1 MTRPARRLPQAG
13 FTLVELMVSMAIG
26 LLIVLAL
33 ITLLINVNRNNSEM
47 SKTNRVIENGRFAL
61 QLLQADISHAGF
73 WGGYVPQFDDLT
85 ATAVPT
91 DYPTSVP
98 DPCLAYTSW
107 NVSPYTDATMA
118 PPVSHKKNLIGI
130 VVQGYEIP
138 AVVPSPTLSVCANR
152 VTRPKGNTDV
162 LVVRHAERAAN
173 CNPAKT
179 GCPLPSADELYFQ
192 MEQCGDAAPA
202 TPYLLEPFQV
212 AGDLTLFRLQNRSC
226 TSLTTVAPAATTTTA
241 ATQAERRKFVSNLYY
256 VRRFSVDDGDNI
268 PTLMRSQFSAE
279 TVAGVPVLQ
288 HQAADALIEGIEGF
302 RVEYGIDNV
311 SDSGVAVNFTAAIN
325 WVDTTNLTSPR
336 NRGDGIPDGNYIRCT
351 TATPCT
357 AAQLVNVVAVKLYVL
372 VRSEQKTPGYT
383 DSKTYNLGS
392 TSLGPFNDAYKRHLF
407 TQTVRLT
414 NVSSRRETP

>member
-1 MTRPARRLPQAG
+1 MTRSARRLPQAG
-13 FTLVELMVSMAIG
+13 FTLIELMVSMAIG

-47 SKTNRVIENGRFAL
+47 SKTNRLIENGRFAL
-61 QLLQADISHAGF
+61 QLLQADISHAGY

-85 ATAVPT
+85 AAAAPT
-91 DYPTSVP
+91 DVPAVP
-98 DPCLAYTSW
+98 DPCLSYTTPWS
-107 NVSPYTDATMA
+107 AA
-118 PPVSHKKNLIGI
+118 HKTNLIGI
-130 VVQGYEIP
+130 AVQGYEIP
-138 AVVPSPTLSVCANR
+138 ATVPAPTLSVCANR
-152 VTRPKGNTDV
+152 VTNPKASTDV
-162 LVVRHAERAAN
+162 LFVRHVETCLPGGVN
-173 CNPAKT
+173 CEDDDARKV
-179 GCPLPSADELYFQ
+179 YFQ
-192 MEQCGDAAPA
+192 TSFCENETIVTPPLRYVLSNTAAEFTLKKRGCTG
-202 TPYLLEPFQV
+202 TP
-212 AGDLTLFRLQNRSC
+212 
-226 TSLTTVAPAATTTTA
+226 PAATVGTLSDK
-241 ATQAERRKFVSNLYY
+241 RKFISNIYY
-256 VRRFSVDDGDNI
+256 VRTYAVTLGDGV
-268 PTLMRSQFSAE
+268 PTLMRSNFNLVSGIPAHE
-279 TVAGVPVLQ
+279 S
-288 HQAADALIEGIEGF
+288 ADALIEGIEGF
-302 RVEYGIDNV
+302 RVEYGIDNI
-311 SDSGVAVNFTAAIN
+311 SDSGEAVNFTAAIN

>member
-1 MTRPARRLPQAG
+1 MTRDPRPARPLPQAG
-13 FTLVELMVSMAIG
+13 FTLIELMVSMAIG

-61 QLLQADISHAGF
+61 QLLQADISHAGY

-85 ATAVPT
+85 AAAAPT
-91 DYPTSVP
+91 DVPAVP
-98 DPCLAYTSW
+98 DPCLSYTTPWS
-107 NVSPYTDATMA
+107 AA
-118 PPVSHKKNLIGI
+118 HKTNLVGI

-152 VTRPKGNTDV
+152 VTSPKGKTDV
-162 LVVRHAERAAN
+162 LFVRHAET
-173 CNPAKT
+173 CVPGVG
-179 GCPLPSADELYFQ
+179 GCPAITAGDVYFQ
-192 MEQCGDAAPA
+192 IARCGSTTPDPAYVLDSDAA
-202 TPYLLEPFQV
+202 LF
-212 AGDLTLFRLQNRSC
+212 TLKNRDCAS
-226 TSLTTVAPAATTTTA
+226 T
-241 ATQAERRKFVSNLYY
+241 AERRKFVSNLYY
-256 VRRFSVDDGDNI
+256 IRNYSVKAGDGI
-268 PTLMRSQFSAE
+268 PTLMRSEFGLRKDEDDVYRPQHKPAE
-279 TVAGVPVLQ
+279 
-288 HQAADALIEGIEGF
+288 ALIEGIEGF
-302 RVEYGIDNV
+302 RVEYGIDDF
-311 SDSGVAVNFTAAIN
+311 SDSGEAVNFTLG
-325 WVDTTNLTSPR
+325 VDWFDKTNLTSPR

-351 TATPCT
+351 TAGVEPCT

-407 TQTVRLT
+407 TQTIRLT

>member
-1 MTRPARRLPQAG
+1 MSRPDRPLPQAG

-61 QLLQADISHAGF
+61 QLLQADISHAGY

-85 ATAVPT
+85 ATVAPTGVPT
-91 DYPTSVP
+91 AVP

-107 NVSPYTDATMA
+107 DVPPYTDATMV

-138 AVVPSPTLSVCANR
+138 AVVPSSTLSVCANR
-152 VTRPKGNTDV
+152 VTSPKGKTDV
-162 LVVRHAERAAN
+162 LFVRHAEN
-173 CNPAKT
+173 CVPGVG
-179 GCPLPSADELYFQ
+179 GCPAITASDVYFQ
-192 MEQCGDAAPA
+192 IARCGDVTPDPAYVLDSDAA
-202 TPYLLEPFQV
+202 
-212 AGDLTLFRLQNRSC
+212 LFTLQNRDCAS
-226 TSLTTVAPAATTTTA
+226 T
-241 ATQAERRKFVSNLYY
+241 AERRKLISNLYY
-256 VRRFSVDDGDNI
+256 IRDYSVTAGDGI
-268 PTLMRSQFSAE
+268 PTLMRSEFGLSG
-279 TVAGVPVLQ
+279 GVPQ
-288 HQAADALIEGIEGF
+288 HKQAEALIEGIEGF
-302 RVEYGIDNV
+302 RVEYGIDNL
-311 SDSGVAVNFTAAIN
+311 SDSGEAVNFSSVVLWADN
-325 WVDTTNLTSPR
+325 KNLTSPR

-357 AAQLVNVVAVKLYVL
+357 AAQLANVVAVKLYVL
-372 VRSEQKTPGYT
+372 VRSEKPSSGYT
-383 DSKTYNLGS
+383 DSKVYCLGS
-392 TSLGPFNDAYKRHLF
+392 NCPAATTTSCPASVTPNATPLLGPYCDGYKRHLF